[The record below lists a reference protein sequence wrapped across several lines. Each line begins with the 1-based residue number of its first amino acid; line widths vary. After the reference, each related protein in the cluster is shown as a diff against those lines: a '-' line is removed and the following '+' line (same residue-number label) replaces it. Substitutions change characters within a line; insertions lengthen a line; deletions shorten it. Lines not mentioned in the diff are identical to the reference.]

1 MSRIDHFLRQN
12 LNFSQITFHFFPF
25 FLTFLLFS
33 TAKKRRWSVCFQ
45 IIKTRK
51 DNQCYVMTASPARD
65 MSADYN
71 AWGHSMVVNPWGE
84 ILSEAGED

>member
-1 MSRIDHFLRQN
+1 
-12 LNFSQITFHFFPF
+12 
-25 FLTFLLFS
+25 
-33 TAKKRRWSVCFQ
+33 
-45 IIKTRK
+45 
-51 DNQCYVMTASPARD
+51 MTASPARD